1 VKARSVD
8 RAVSLGFD
16 HASAKSVS
24 IAKRNRRWRLGD
36 MHG

>member
-16 HASAKSVS
+16 HAAVKLLPAAVQ
-24 IAKRNRRWRLGD
+24 
-36 MHG
+36 